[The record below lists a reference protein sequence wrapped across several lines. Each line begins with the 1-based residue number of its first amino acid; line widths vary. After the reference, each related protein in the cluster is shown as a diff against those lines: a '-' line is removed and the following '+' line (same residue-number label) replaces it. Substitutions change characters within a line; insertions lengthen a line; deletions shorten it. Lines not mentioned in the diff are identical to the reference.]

1 MNTKFQILL
10 ICLVVTLFI
19 SCNNEKKTVVETSS
33 VSGTILPSPAN
44 GGIHLPENFG
54 ATVVVSEL
62 SGGRHLTVNDNGD
75 IYAHLHTAYN
85 GSGIVGLRDTNGDGK
100 ADEVKNISPI
110 TGTGIEIHK
119 GYLYYSTA
127 LRVYR
132 SPLLTDQMGIGPEID
147 TMALLIGED
156 GHSEKPIAFDKKGN
170 MYVTIGSLSNACEQP
185 LRTGNSPG
193 ENPCTELKMRAGI
206 WQFSDDKPMQDQKN
220 AKRYATGIRNAVAL
234 TWDDASNSLYAAQHG
249 RDDLH
254 RYWPKLFTEAENV
267 ELPAEEFFQIND
279 GDDFGWPYCYWN
291 PFENKKFLN
300 PEYGGD
306 GKTQGKC
313 ADIKPPVAAFPGHW
327 APNDVLFYKGNQFPE
342 RYKNGAFIAFHG
354 SWNRLN
360 HAQDGFRV
368 VFVPMKDGKA
378 TGPYEDFATGF
389 IGNKEIFSPGDAKY
403 RPCGLAE
410 GPDGSLYVLDS
421 QKGRIWRIMH
431 YPNGVPDVGMA
442 TEEEAPLA
450 EAVIIPDSPGKKIY
464 DANCRACHQ
473 AKGSGAP
480 GMIPPLYGTD
490 WVTGD
495 KTRLINVVLKGL
507 SEKIEI
513 NGRSFQN
520 AMPAITNLSD
530 QEVAD
535 VLTFVR
541 SNFGNQ
547 ADAVTVDEVKKVRGK

>member
-1 MNTKFQILL
+1 MNFKGVFILV
-10 ICLVVTLFI
+10 CLVLI
-19 SCNNEKKTVVETSS
+19 LGACNNEKKSVTTNTETLS
-33 VSGTILPSPAN
+33 ILPSPGN
-44 GGIHLPENFG
+44 GGIHLPEGFA
-54 ATVVVSEL
+54 ATVVVDQL
-62 SGGRHLTVNDNGD
+62 SGGRHLVVNENGD
-75 IYAHLHTAYN
+75 IYAHLHTAYE
-85 GSGIVGLRDTNGDGK
+85 GSGIVALKDTNGDGK
-100 ADEVKNISPI
+100 ADEIKGVSPM
-110 TGTGIEIHK
+110 TGTGIEIHN
-119 GYLYYSTA
+119 GFLYYSTQ
-127 LRVYR
+127 LRVFR
-132 SPLLTDQMGIGPEID
+132 SPLLKEGMGIESKID
-147 TMALLIGED
+147 TLALLRGDD
-156 GHSEKPIAFDKKGN
+156 GHSEKPFTFDKVGN

-193 ENPCTELKMRAGI
+193 QNPCTELETRAGI
-206 WQFSDDKPMQDQKN
+206 WQFSDSKPMQDVKD
-220 AKRYATGIRNAVAL
+220 AKRYATGIRNAVAIF
-234 TWDDASNSLYAAQHG
+234 WDDASNSLYAAQHG

-267 ELPAEEFFQIND
+267 ELPSEEFLQIND

-291 PFENKKFLN
+291 HFEGKKFLN

-306 GKTQGKC
+306 GKKQERC
-313 ADIKPPVAAFPGHW
+313 AGIKPPVAAFPGHW
-327 APNDVLFYKGNQFPE
+327 APNDLLFYKGDQFPAK
-342 RYKNGAFIAFHG
+342 YKNGAFIAFHG

-360 HAQDGFRV
+360 HAQDGYRV

-410 GPDGSLYVLDS
+410 GPDGSLYILDS

-431 YPNGVPDVGMA
+431 YPNGVPKVGELK
-442 TEEEAPLA
+442 EEDQALA
-450 EAVIIPDSPGKKIY
+450 DAVLIPESAGKTVY

-473 AKGSGAP
+473 AKGGGAP
-480 GMIPPLYGTD
+480 GMIPPLHGTE

-520 AMPAITNLSD
+520 AMPAIATLSD
-530 QEVAD
+530 QEIAD

-541 SNFGNQ
+541 NNFGNKS
-547 ADAVTVDEVKKVRGK
+547 DAVTVDEVKKVRGM